1 VSRLAPAYQP
11 RKPTETVLYR
21 VVRDT
26 LETFLAHTRET
37 YAAPL
42 PRYVE
47 RELRGYL
54 RCGVFAHGFTRCHC
68 GTCGHDVLVAFS
80 CKSRALCPSCAG
92 RRMAN
97 TGAHLVDRV
106 LPDMP
111 VRQFVLSLPY
121 ELRLL
126 AAFKADV
133 LGALARVFVNQV
145 FANYRARAKRA
156 GIERG
161 ECGAITFVQRF
172 GGSLN
177 LNVHFHTV
185 FIDGIFTRDGS
196 GRVRFHPASAPE
208 ADELQ
213 TIARRIHGGA
223 MAWLRRHGHV
233 DERPPEGRSGDI
245 SEPAALDACAAIAM
259 QRGAFAKL
267 ATGEEDERAHDAS
280 TETTKAPLT
289 VDYQGFN
296 LNAGVHI
303 ARGDDLGRERLLRYG
318 ARPPFAV
325 DRLRRLPDGRIAYR
339 VKYSRRRAAKHRV
352 ITALEL
358 MARLSALIPPPRYP
372 LVRFHGVLAPRSSWR
387 RDVVPKAPGTRR
399 KCDRAVPTRREPS
412 ADARTTRGT
421 PLQTGRPTSASE
433 VESPARAGSTPAAEC
448 PLPPLAGVEVTQL
461 TPNVISVRHWRR
473 LHDGAL
479 LATSPRVDWAAL
491 LRRTF
496 EVDVLACPKCGGQL
510 KVMAVI
516 TQPEPVRRVLEHLRM
531 PPGPTG
537 LARARD
543 PTDELEWAG
552 ADKWM

>member
-1 VSRLAPAYQP
+1 MPQLRRSTHGQHGRSPGRPRLAGRAGAQ
-11 RKPTETVLYR
+11 
-21 VVRDT
+21 
-26 LETFLAHTRET
+26 
-37 YAAPL
+37 
-42 PRYVE
+42 
-47 RELRGYL
+47 
-54 RCGVFAHGFTRCHC
+54 FA
-68 GTCGHDVLVAFS
+68 
-80 CKSRALCPSCAG
+80 
-92 RRMAN
+92 
-97 TGAHLVDRV
+97 
-106 LPDMP
+106 
-111 VRQFVLSLPY
+111 LSLPY

-133 LGALARVFVNQV
+133 LGALARIFVNQV

-156 GIERG
+156 GIEKG

-213 TIARRIHGGA
+213 TIARRVHRAA
-223 MAWLRRHGHV
+223 MAWLQRHGHV
-233 DERPPEGRSGDI
+233 DERPPEWRSGDI
-245 SEPAALDACAAIAM
+245 PEPAALDACAAIAM

-280 TETTKAPLT
+280 TEIPKAPLT
-289 VDYQGFN
+289 VEYQGFK

-339 VKYSRRRAAKHRV
+339 VKYSRRGAAKHRV
-352 ITALEL
+352 MTALEL
-358 MARLSALIPPPRYP
+358 WRDFRPIPPPRYP
-372 LVRFHGVLAPRSSWR
+372 LVRFHGVLAPRSRWR

-399 KCDRAVPTRREPS
+399 KCDRAVSTRREPT

-421 PLQTGRPTSASE
+421 PLQNGRPTAGSE
-433 VESPARAGSTPAAEC
+433 VESPARAGSAHAVEC

-461 TPNVISVRHWRR
+461 TPNVISLRHWRR

-496 EVDVLACPKCGGQL
+496 EVDVLACAKCRRP
-510 KVMAVI
+510 
-516 TQPEPVRRVLEHLRM
+516 TQGDGHHHRARTR
-531 PPGPTG
+531 PPHPRAPAHATG
-537 LARARD
+537 SDPAGRARD
-543 PTDELEWAG
+543 PTDDVEWAG
-552 ADKWM
+552 ADEST